1 MNQSDSTLPPAT
13 RREVEERLENLRA
26 ARGYLLPHHGLLA
39 VATPDLLDAYDATYS
54 TLTLESNHLSEQT
67 KEFVWLTML
76 GATRV
81 SVGTHHIR
89 RWRDSGGSD
98 AKFEAA
104 LKLAAYAQGVAV
116 FGQALDGQVDAAS
129 LGEFDRIADEVPQ
142 NLAGGCR
149 IERENARN
157 IRCDLD

>member
-54 TLTLESNHLSEQT
+54 TLTLESNHLGEQT

-116 FGQALDGQVDAAS
+116 FPFVQNHWSAHLPGRDTVQIYRDGINGAVGDT
-129 LGEFDRIADEVPQ
+129 DVPATW
-142 NLAGGCR
+142 L
-149 IERENARN
+149 
-157 IRCDLD
+157 